1 MNGERKFIFLRS
13 NFHRCSQMSEQEVC
27 IEVTDTYGG
36 EANYSWVNRSTIW
49 MRENA
54 SDLAIIRKV
63 KKVLGLSGHR
73 CRVTSFGDEFHIDPQ
88 GQCIRIFVTFP

>member
-1 MNGERKFIFLRS
+1 
-13 NFHRCSQMSEQEVC
+13 MSKTLEVC

-36 EANYSWVNRSTIW
+36 EANYLWVDRSTIW
-49 MRENA
+49 MQENA

-63 KKVLGLSGHR
+63 KNVLGLSGHR
-73 CRVTSFGDEFHIDPQ
+73 CSVQNYGDEFVIDPA